1 MAEWLNAGSLTV
13 EWLLCWQIN
22 STGGCFGLSLCY
34 IPMLWD
40 WPSYSPLSVSHMLPF
55 FSAHRLKVSLCSE
68 QLDYT
73 LKFEHLFPNDMT
85 SAGVLRMVAE
95 STAQHSV
102 LAVGYY
108 RHAFHQNILLIRR
121 EVFKSRIKVVSTS
134 ERLAVTVVLQKQ
146 PSDCFIAGRLLTCRW
161 DGSCRLVCERSISK
175 VDDQNLLWGVFW

>member
-1 MAEWLNAGSLTV
+1 
-13 EWLLCWQIN
+13 
-22 STGGCFGLSLCY
+22 
-34 IPMLWD
+34 
-40 WPSYSPLSVSHMLPF
+40 
-55 FSAHRLKVSLCSE
+55 
-68 QLDYT
+68 
-73 LKFEHLFPNDMT
+73 MT

-134 ERLAVTVVLQKQ
+134 ERLAVLQKQ
-146 PSDCFIAGRLLTCRW
+146 PCDCFVAGRLLTCRL

-175 VDDQNLLWGVFW
+175 VDDQNLLVTGAAVSRCLVYFGKWPAFV

>member
-1 MAEWLNAGSLTV
+1 
-13 EWLLCWQIN
+13 
-22 STGGCFGLSLCY
+22 
-34 IPMLWD
+34 MLW
-40 WPSYSPLSVSHMLPF
+40 PQPLLYPHVVRLTEVSLSHAPILL
-55 FSAHRLKVSLCSE
+55 STQTKVSLCSE

-73 LKFEHLFPNDMT
+73 LKFGHLFPNDMT

-134 ERLAVTVVLQKQ
+134 DRLAVTVVKNN
-146 PSDCFIAGRLLTCRW
+146 PVIVSLL
-161 DGSCRLVCERSISK
+161 G
-175 VDDQNLLWGVFW
+175 GY